1 MTHEFKTPIATIK
14 LAIDAIENVNIEND
28 KLKRSQYLK
37 MIRDENER
45 MNMQVEN
52 VLRISQLEK
61 KENIIKKSKCDIHDI
76 INEALVHLDLLLKNR
91 EALTDI
97 SLEAKSYLT
106 EGSFEDLV
114 NVMVNVLENSI
125 KYSKDVPEIQI
136 SSYNEEN
143 FIVIKIADKGMGMS
157 NSVKEKI
164 FDKFFRET
172 KGNIH
177 NVKGHGLGLSYVKKI
192 IDLHDGMIYVDSTI
206 GNGTT
211 FLIKLPII
219 I

>member
-1 MTHEFKTPIATIK
+1 MCCIT
-14 LAIDAIENVNIEND
+14 
-28 KLKRSQYLK
+28 
-37 MIRDENER
+37 
-45 MNMQVEN
+45 
-52 VLRISQLEK
+52 

-76 INEALVHLDLLLKNR
+76 INEALVHLNLLFKNK
-91 EALTDI
+91 EALIDI
-97 SLEAKSYLT
+97 SLDAKSYLT

-125 KYSKDVPEIQI
+125 KYSTDVPEIQI

-206 GNGTT
+206 GKGTT

-219 I
+219 S

>member
-1 MTHEFKTPIATIK
+1 M
-14 LAIDAIENVNIEND
+14 
-28 KLKRSQYLK
+28 
-37 MIRDENER
+37 
-45 MNMQVEN
+45 
-52 VLRISQLEK
+52 
-61 KENIIKKSKCDIHDI
+61 
-76 INEALVHLDLLLKNR
+76 VHLNLLLKNR
-91 EALTDI
+91 EAITDI

-136 SSYNEEN
+136 FSYNEEN

-177 NVKGHGLGLSYVKKI
+177 NVKRHGLGLSYVKKI
-192 IDLHDGMIYVDSTI
+192 IDLHDGMIYVDSKI
-206 GNGTT
+206 GKGTT

>member
-106 EGSFEDLV
+106 EGSFGDLV

-143 FIVIKIADKGMGMS
+143 FIVIKIQI
-157 NSVKEKI
+157 KEWA
-164 FDKFFRET
+164 
-172 KGNIH
+172 
-177 NVKGHGLGLSYVKKI
+177 
-192 IDLHDGMIYVDSTI
+192 
-206 GNGTT
+206 
-211 FLIKLPII
+211 
-219 I
+219 